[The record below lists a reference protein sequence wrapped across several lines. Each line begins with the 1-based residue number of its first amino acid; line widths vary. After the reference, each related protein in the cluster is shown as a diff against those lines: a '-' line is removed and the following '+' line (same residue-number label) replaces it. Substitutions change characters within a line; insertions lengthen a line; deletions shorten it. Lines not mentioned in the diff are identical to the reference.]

1 MATARSSVHHG
12 ASMSARIVGRYAL
25 HREIAA
31 GGMAT
36 IHLGRLLGP
45 VGFSRIVAVKCL
57 HPQFARDPDL
67 VAMFVDEARLAARIR
82 HPNVVPTLDVVTA
95 NGEIFLVMEY
105 VQGESLASLL
115 RLTRARREPIPLR
128 IAGAIL
134 VGCLH
139 GLHAAHEATDERGA
153 PLEIVHRDVS
163 PQNLLVGVDGIPRI
177 LDFGIARAAGRVA
190 TTREGHLKGKLSYM
204 APEQLHGEPATRRSD
219 VFGAAIVLWET
230 LTGERLF
237 HADFEGA
244 VMERVLFG
252 EIASV
257 RKHRADVPD
266 AVEAIVARGLAQ
278 KAQDRFASAQE
289 MAVAL
294 AQALD
299 VASTMEVAS
308 WVASTAADALAA
320 RAALVTEVEST
331 PLSAVAEIVD
341 DAPARVVTAPAPE
354 VHEPTRM
361 TAVTATRS
369 RWPRVVALGS
379 AGVLLAAGALAALR
393 ARPLPV
399 GPASPPSAVPVSLPP
414 TTMTIPSVTATAAT
428 ASVAPPPRPT
438 HPVTRPARP
447 GRTPLDGLP
456 SDRE

>member
-1 MATARSSVHHG
+1 MLFRS
-12 ASMSARIVGRYAL
+12 
-25 HREIAA
+25 
-31 GGMAT
+31 
-36 IHLGRLLGP
+36 
-45 VGFSRIVAVKCL
+45 
-57 HPQFARDPDL
+57 
-67 VAMFVDEARLAARIR
+67 
-82 HPNVVPTLDVVTA
+82 
-95 NGEIFLVMEY
+95 
-105 VQGESLASLL
+105 
-115 RLTRARREPIPLR
+115 
-128 IAGAIL
+128 
-134 VGCLH
+134 
-139 GLHAAHEATDERGA
+139 
-153 PLEIVHRDVS
+153 
-163 PQNLLVGVDGIPRI
+163 
-177 LDFGIARAAGRVA
+177 
-190 TTREGHLKGKLSYM
+190 
-204 APEQLHGEPATRRSD
+204 
-219 VFGAAIVLWET
+219 ET

-244 VMERVLFG
+244 VMVRVLFG

-379 AGVLLAAGALAALR
+379 AGAYLNRPQRPDSPAVNTLHREGDSLEHNLV
-393 ARPLPV
+393 ARDRVVPEFSEDKSANGVVFVVRQL
-399 GPASPPSAVPVSLPP
+399 GPQSVVYVVNSQ
-414 TTMTIPSVTATAAT
+414 TTVDN
-428 ASVAPPPRPT
+428 RF
-438 HPVTRPARP
+438 RR
-447 GRTPLDGLP
+447 
-456 SDRE
+456 